1 MNDFSMITGS
11 GKKSRHNFGG
21 KDTFPQ
27 SLTEKDTG
35 QNSAVASKSDSL
47 DILFDMVAKSLT
59 SLLSYSNFSDAIKK
73 TLEFLGTT
81 TNMDRVYIF
90 ENHIDPDKGIL
101 LTSQRFE
108 WASDQ
113 ASVQIDNPYLQNIP
127 YETVSPRL
135 AGLLQADMVCK
146 EVSRNFTPSEQQY
159 LAPQGIKSIIIVP
172 IRIDGRL
179 WGFVGFDDCH
189 QERDWTQNEES
200 ILRVAA
206 AGIGNAI
213 KRKQAEEALKY
224 SEALYRIFF
233 ETTQSVVLLLSP
245 DARILA
251 WNSAAEKLFGCNI
264 EEVIGKSYVELFVQK
279 RDQTEVRN
287 SILQILAGKES
298 RNVEGEI
305 VAKNG
310 AIRTI
315 RWNAVRLPERNT
327 IPSGIIACG
336 QDISERK
343 RIESDLARAQKLETV
358 GILAG
363 GIAHD
368 FNNLLATVLGNISLA
383 KVELNPDDEIFI
395 KLTCAEQACFQAREL
410 TNRLISFSDSG
421 APLRKT
427 MSLAAFLQKVVPF
440 SLTNAAIHCEYALP
454 ENLHHVTIDEDQ
466 IQHVIGHLLRNAQE
480 AMPDGGQIVIEAENV
495 DVAGD
500 LLPGLESGPYV
511 RCAIRDQGK
520 GIPREIQPHIFD
532 PHFTSK
538 SQGTQKGSGL
548 GLAVC
553 FSIIKKHD
561 GTITFSSEPGRGT
574 TFEIYLPAVMKK
586 EDAAPV
592 ESSAKPV
599 AERILLMDDEETV
612 REITGQILTH
622 LGYEVELASNGDEAI
637 ARFMKA
643 ESEGRPFSQV
653 LLDLT
658 IRGGM
663 GGFKTLQ
670 KLREIN
676 PEVRAVIVS
685 GYTNDPV
692 VEFFNMHGFNA
703 SLTKPFT
710 IKQLKTALANSKA

>member
-1 MNDFSMITGS
+1 
-11 GKKSRHNFGG
+11 
-21 KDTFPQ
+21 
-27 SLTEKDTG
+27 
-35 QNSAVASKSDSL
+35 
-47 DILFDMVAKSLT
+47 
-59 SLLSYSNFSDAIKK
+59 
-73 TLEFLGTT
+73 
-81 TNMDRVYIF
+81 
-90 ENHIDPDKGIL
+90 
-101 LTSQRFE
+101 
-108 WASDQ
+108 
-113 ASVQIDNPYLQNIP
+113 
-127 YETVSPRL
+127 
-135 AGLLQADMVCK
+135 
-146 EVSRNFTPSEQQY
+146 
-159 LAPQGIKSIIIVP
+159 
-172 IRIDGRL
+172 
-179 WGFVGFDDCH
+179 
-189 QERDWTQNEES
+189 
-200 ILRVAA
+200 
-206 AGIGNAI
+206 
-213 KRKQAEEALKY
+213 
-224 SEALYRIFF
+224 
-233 ETTQSVVLLLSP
+233 
-245 DARILA
+245 
-251 WNSAAEKLFGCNI
+251 
-264 EEVIGKSYVELFVQK
+264 
-279 RDQTEVRN
+279 
-287 SILQILAGKES
+287 
-298 RNVEGEI
+298 
-305 VAKNG
+305 
-310 AIRTI
+310 
-315 RWNAVRLPERNT
+315 
-327 IPSGIIACG
+327 
-336 QDISERK
+336 
-343 RIESDLARAQKLETV
+343 
-358 GILAG
+358 
-363 GIAHD
+363 
-368 FNNLLATVLGNISLA
+368 
-383 KVELNPDDEIFI
+383 
-395 KLTCAEQACFQAREL
+395 
-410 TNRLISFSDSG
+410 
-421 APLRKT
+421 
-427 MSLAAFLQKVVPF
+427 
-440 SLTNAAIHCEYALP
+440 
-454 ENLHHVTIDEDQ
+454 
-466 IQHVIGHLLRNAQE
+466 
-480 AMPDGGQIVIEAENV
+480 MPDGGQIVIEAENV

-538 SQGTQKGSGL
+538 SQGTEKGSGL

-561 GTITFSSEPGRGT
+561 GTITFSSEPERGT